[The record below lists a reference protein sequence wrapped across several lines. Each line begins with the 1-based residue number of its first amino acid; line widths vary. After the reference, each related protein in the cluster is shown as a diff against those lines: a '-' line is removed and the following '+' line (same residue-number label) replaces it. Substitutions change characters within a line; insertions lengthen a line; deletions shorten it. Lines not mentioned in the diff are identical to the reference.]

1 MARRSPASSAAQNM
15 SAEILS
21 FASDLELAAA
31 AAHRWLNWVR
41 AEAATGQRPTVALA
55 GGRITGSFY
64 DEICRQA
71 GADVESVRSVDFFWG
86 DERCVPPDSPDSNF
100 KLAHDRLLKPLQVP
114 AIRWH
119 RVAGELAP
127 STAASQAEIA
137 LRQFTRTDAEGFP
150 ALDRVLLGLG
160 EDGHVASLFPGA
172 PAEVVDSAAVYVPV
186 IGPKPPPQRIS
197 LTYRAIA
204 AAREVWVLV
213 AGAGKLH
220 PLREA
225 ITGTCS
231 TGLGRV
237 LSQRKQT
244 LIFESVGH
252 GGR

>member
-41 AEAATGQRPTVALA
+41 AEAAAGRRPTVALA

-71 GADVESVRSVDFFWG
+71 GADVESVRSVEFFWG

-100 KLAHDRLLKPLQVP
+100 KLAHDRLLAPLKVP
-114 AIRWH
+114 SAHWH
-119 RVAGELAP
+119 RVAGERDPADAARQIETELRRLA
-127 STAASQAEIA
+127 QAN
-137 LRQFTRTDAEGFP
+137 AESFP
-150 ALDRVLLGLG
+150 ALDLVLLGLG

-172 PAEVVDSAAVYVPV
+172 PDDVTNSRSVYVPV

-197 LTYRAIA
+197 LTYKTIA
-204 AAREVWVLV
+204 MAREVWVLV
-213 AGAGKLH
+213 AGAGKFQ

-225 ITGTCS
+225 ITGAS
-231 TGLGRV
+231 SIGLGRV
-237 LSQRKQT
+237 LGQRTQA

-252 GGR
+252 GSR